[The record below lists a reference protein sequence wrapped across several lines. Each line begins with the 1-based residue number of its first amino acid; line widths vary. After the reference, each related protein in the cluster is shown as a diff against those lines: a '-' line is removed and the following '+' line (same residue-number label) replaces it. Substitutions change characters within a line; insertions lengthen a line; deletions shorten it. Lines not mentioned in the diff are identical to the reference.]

1 MNGRR
6 AGWRRFRN
14 DLRRR
19 ELMPTNCDGAAKMG
33 TRGIF
38 VMASRTILH

>member
-1 MNGRR
+1 MVVAP
-6 AGWRRFRN
+6 AGEGSEMP
-14 DLRRR
+14 LRRR